1 MLKYKY
7 KIKNPERE
15 KQMKNFFENKET
27 KKINKKKIAI
37 TILIILVLIA
47 VITLT
52 IIYIKNEQFREWF
65 DTSILQKEVDQNKL
79 AIIELKEEDNP
90 QIYAF
95 NQNIGVLSKNKLK
108 LYNNTGKEQANLT
121 VEISNPI
128 YSSNG
133 RYLAIAENKGQ
144 KIYHITDNNI
154 TWEKTVEG
162 NISQIQVNQNG
173 YVAVIIVGTTNKTM
187 ITLYDDKGESLFNT
201 YLSTS
206 RVSDVTI
213 SKDNKYLAMA
223 EIDTTGIVI
232 ESKIEVIDIEKVKTD
247 AENSKVATY
256 TFDNNELITNIEYQ
270 NKDQLICM
278 TKDKIMQISL
288 EGNKEEIHNNEK
300 TKTTFQTIQLNNNVA
315 TIEEQTSNLFTAD
328 SIVTIINTEN
338 KNQITYTANAVTKD
352 IYTYNDIIALNLGTE
367 IEFINTGG
375 WLVKRYKAEQEITDV
390 TLSDNIAGIIY
401 RDKIEIIDL

>member
-162 NISQIQVNQNG
+162 NISQIQVNPNG